1 MNEIN
6 LFKIQIQIFS
16 CSAATYLKIV
26 SKNINLTLYISR
38 PVIIII
44 NFYFP
49 LSLLLIDLFWTPK
62 CKHAVFQLL
71 SIEDTY

>member
-6 LFKIQIQIFS
+6 ILNIKLFGNLFEDRFK
-16 CSAATYLKIV
+16 K
-26 SKNINLTLYISR
+26 INLTLYISR
-38 PVIIII
+38 PVLIII

-49 LSLLLIDLFWTPK
+49 LSLLLIELFWTPK